1 MKINFCFSNHAPN
14 GRKEAF
20 ANAKAIGLFMKKRIL
35 IAMSGG
41 VDSSVAAYL
50 IKSQNEDAVGVT
62 LKLFSNEDISLDADK
77 TCCSLTDVE
86 DAKCVAA
93 KLGIDHHVFNFSDN
107 FKEKVIDR
115 FVSTYEAG
123 GTPNPC
129 IDCNRFIKWRQLLM
143 RADLMEC
150 THIATGHYARVEQ
163 DTAAGR
169 ILLKRSADRSKDQ
182 TYVLWA
188 LTQEQLSRTILPLGS
203 LTKDEVRELAEAQN
217 FINADKPDSQDICF
231 VPDGDYAGFI
241 ERYSKKTAVPG
252 DFIDSDGKILGR
264 HKGIIRYTV
273 GQRKGLGISLGK
285 PAFVSRIDPVNNT
298 VTLGDEELLFS
309 DELYATDINLIAV
322 PEISSPIRVTAKVRY
337 SAKEAPATVVQTGD
351 NELYVKFDT
360 PQRALTKGQ
369 SVVLYSDEVVI
380 GGGIIK

>member
-1 MKINFCFSNHAPN
+1 
-14 GRKEAF
+14 
-20 ANAKAIGLFMKKRIL
+20 MKKRIL

-50 IKSQNEDAVGVT
+50 IKLQNEDAVGVT
-62 LKLFSNEDISLDADK
+62 LKLFSNEDINLDADK
-77 TCCSLTDVE
+77 TCCSLSDVE

-115 FVSTYEAG
+115 FISTYEAG

-143 RADLMEC
+143 RAELMEC
-150 THIATGHYARVEQ
+150 THIATGHYARVEH
-163 DTAAGR
+163 DSASGR
-169 ILLKRSADRSKDQ
+169 MLLKRSADRSKDQ

-203 LTKDEVRELAEAQN
+203 LTKEEVRELAEAQN

-241 ERYSKKTAVPG
+241 ELYSKKTAVPG

-264 HKGIIRYTV
+264 HKGIIRYTI

-285 PAFVSRIDPVNNT
+285 PAFVSRIDPENNT

-309 DELYATDINLIAV
+309 DELYAHDINLIAI
-322 PEISSPIRVTAKVRY
+322 PKISSPMRVTAKVRY
-337 SAKEAPATVVQTGD
+337 SAKEAPATVVQTGED
-351 NELYVKFDT
+351 ELYVKFDE
-360 PQRALTKGQ
+360 PQRALTRGQ
-369 SVVLYSDEVVI
+369 SVVLYSDELVI

>member
-1 MKINFCFSNHAPN
+1 
-14 GRKEAF
+14 
-20 ANAKAIGLFMKKRIL
+20 MKKRIL
-35 IAMSGG
+35 VAMSGG

-50 IKSQNEDAVGVT
+50 IKSGNQDAVGVT
-62 LKLFSNEDISLDADK
+62 LRLFSNEDITLDADK
-77 TCCSLTDVE
+77 TCCSLSDVE
-86 DAKCVAA
+86 DAKSVAMR
-93 KLGIDHHVFNFSDN
+93 LGMDHHVFNFSDN
-107 FKEKVIDR
+107 FKQKVIDR
-115 FVSTYEAG
+115 FVSTYESG

-150 THIATGHYARVEQ
+150 THIATGHYARIMH
-163 DTAAGR
+163 DSASGR
-169 ILLKRSADRSKDQ
+169 MLLKRSADSTKDQ

-188 LTQEQLSRTILPLGS
+188 LTQEQLARTILPLGTLS
-203 LTKDEVRELAEAQN
+203 KDEVREIAQSQG

-241 ERYSKKTAVPG
+241 ERYSGKISKPG
-252 DFIDSDGKILGR
+252 NFIDANGNILGK
-264 HKGIIRYTV
+264 HKGLIRYTI

-285 PAFVSRIDPVNNT
+285 AAFVSRIDPVCNT
-298 VTLGDEELLFS
+298 VTLGDEALLFS
-309 DELYATDINLIAV
+309 SELYAGDINLIAV
-322 PEISSPIRVTAKVRY
+322 PKIETPLRVRAKVRY

-351 NELYVKFDT
+351 DELHIEFDI
-360 PQRALTKGQ
+360 PQRALTRGQ